1 MAISFMDTT
10 NFQIVEQIA
19 GSFSRFFTRAAA
31 IRLQTESSRISRLNR
46 NTPNTKY
53 LLNASND

>member
-1 MAISFMDTT
+1 MAISFMATT
-10 NFQIVEQIA
+10 NFQIAERIA

-31 IRLQTESSRISRLNR
+31 IRLQMESSRISMLNR
-46 NTPNTKY
+46 NTPSTKY